1 MCRDLGVSLTA
12 EQPCELP
19 GRWSTPPLFIE
30 HMLCV
35 SHASGWRQ
43 GHCLPRF
50 PVCWRGTRER
60 FLSIVRVTVL
70 GWGTARRDHLTLSI
84 WEESRPVTE
93 EVTLTLDLKGQAGF
107 PGWGRRRGKGLE
119 SRRDSQAGGWRE
131 GAPESGS
138 TQGERGHLV
147 RPPPRCCPLPM
158 RSPGCQVRG
167 SAGLWDLRY
176 HHTCN
181 IVMGSVLF
189 IYFSF
194 EIILDL

>member
-107 PGWGRRRGKGLE
+107 PAGGAEERKAWSPGETHRREAGGKGLQNQE
-119 SRRDSQAGGWRE
+119 
-131 GAPESGS
+131 
-138 TQGERGHLV
+138 T
-147 RPPPRCCPLPM
+147 PR
-158 RSPGCQVRG
+158 VRG
-167 SAGLWDLRY
+167 AIWCTHPRDAAPCQCDPRGVKCVVLL
-176 HHTCN
+176 
-181 IVMGSVLF
+181 GSGTLDIIIHAILSWVQFYSF
-189 IYFSF
+189 IF
-194 EIILDL
+194 LLK